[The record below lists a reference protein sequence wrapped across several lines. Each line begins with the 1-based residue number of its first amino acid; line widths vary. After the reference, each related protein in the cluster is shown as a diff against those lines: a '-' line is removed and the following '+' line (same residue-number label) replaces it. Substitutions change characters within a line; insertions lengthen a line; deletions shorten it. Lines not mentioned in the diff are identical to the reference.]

1 MGSFMSASLLTT
13 IRDLHRRRG
22 RERRGLALAEGVR
35 LLEEALAAGVTVRGA
50 AVSSALEGSPRGSA
64 LKTALLERRVPLT
77 EVSPAELDQLADT
90 EHPQGIV
97 AVIEPRGW
105 TLDDIALGPGAVVA
119 VLDGVQDP
127 GNVGTVLRTAL
138 GLGVA
143 GVVALKGTADLTN
156 PKVLRAA
163 MGASFRLP
171 AVATD
176 AESFLVWASEHDLE
190 LWVAAPDGETATR
203 HGPRARRP
211 ALALVLGNE
220 GAGVSEPI
228 GQAARRWV
236 SVPLQPGVESLNV
249 AVAAGILLHKVTR
262 GD

>member
-1 MGSFMSASLLTT
+1 MPDTLSRREERLLRSLGERKHREAEGLFVAEGIRAVEDLAASPLPVRFAVASSSLEDTPRGAALRRMLET
-13 IRDLHRRRG
+13 RGVPLRDTG
-22 RERRGLALAEGVR
+22 DRELRGLAG
-35 LLEEALAAGVTVRGA
+35 
-50 AVSSALEGSPRGSA
+50 
-64 LKTALLERRVPLT
+64 
-77 EVSPAELDQLADT
+77 T

-97 AVIEPRGW
+97 AVIEPRVW

-143 GVVALKGTADLTN
+143 GLVALKGTADLTN

-176 AESFLVWASEHDLE
+176 TESFLVWASEHDLE
-190 LWVAAPDGETATR
+190 LWVAAADGETATR

-228 GQAARRWV
+228 EQAARRWV
-236 SVPLQPGVESLNV
+236 SVPLQPDVESLNV
-249 AVAAGILLHKVTR
+249 AVAAGILLHEVTR